1 MMEKILLLLAVICL
15 IACKKEPDLPAD
27 PHVSLIN
34 PFTGV
39 WKMGGEYWQFRPDGT
54 GGRADTE
61 AEPFPDDFCFF
72 VYAGQDVQSAPSE
85 GTLVMLEDSDSAGV
99 TVTRYD
105 FSIEHMTMMGMNMIH
120 ATLTPQEGSAL
131 TLMRESGVPDVLNL
145 TNPLSGEWSARW
157 TGSHGDSVTWS
168 FKYRDD
174 GTVKAY
180 HHGLHQYENGYA
192 LRGNILVVFGLWRF
206 GIEPVIAEID
216 PLENGAWQLS
226 ETQLSPAPADWVY
239 TKVAAAEWL

>member
-1 MMEKILLLLAVICL
+1 MEKTLLLLAVICL
-15 IACKKEPDLPAD
+15 VACKKEPDLPAD
-27 PHVSLIN
+27 PHVPLVN

-39 WKMGGEYWQFRPDGT
+39 WNAGGEYWQFRSDGT

-61 AEPFPDDFCFF
+61 AGTFSDDFCFF
-72 VYAGQDVQSAPSE
+72 VYAGQDVQTAPSE
-85 GTLVMLEDSDSAGV
+85 GILVLLDDSGGAGV
-99 TVTRYD
+99 NVSRYD
-105 FSIEHMTMMGMNMIH
+105 FLVTHNQVTLSPPLPEQSMT
-120 ATLTPQEGSAL
+120 LE
-131 TLMRESGVPDVLNL
+131 RVSGVPYVLSL

-157 TGSHGDSVTWS
+157 TGSHGDNVTWS
-168 FKYRDD
+168 FKYRTD

-206 GIEPVIAEID
+206 GIEPVIAGID
-216 PLENGAWQLS
+216 PLENGGWQIS
-226 ETQLSPAPADWVY
+226 ETQLSPAPAEWVY